1 MYKLLNFK
9 FSIVFLKNTS
19 HKGISMIQHDMEWSA
34 PNLWNTAKTRSFLNT
49 VF

>member
-9 FSIVFLKNTS
+9 FSIVFKKILPTKV
-19 HKGISMIQHDMEWSA
+19 SMIQHDKEWSA